1 MTTCSC
7 GRDFITSPTLFV
19 HQRVSGHC
27 FCKLCNRQFDS
38 EPSLA
43 SHNKADHSGSSS
55 GSQQGKKSP
64 PQLPQAKKS
73 PPKLPQAE
81 KRAKS
86 WVCPWCDKSFSDQGP
101 ANDHCSYAH
110 PHKCG
115 ACSKAYTNLKL
126 LHNHKRQSGH
136 CFCRQCKQFF
146 PDNSALVEHRRVFIH
161 ASGFHCCDC
170 DRDFKTQQALD
181 QHLQFKDHTSIKK
194 VHGPTECT
202 ECQREFP
209 NQAALKKHQ
218 ASVVHNP
225 LSDLKCIASAKCKQ
239 EFHSPSA
246 LLHHLESGRCHS
258 GLTRRELNRLVQKND
273 TDRLISSHPIERD
286 ITEELQDRLSSLT
299 LTSHAVP
306 TPISSEDSTPIMT
319 PVSENGSG
327 VPLSPYLENMSPALS
342 PTDISA
348 IQIRS
353 GPQKIGLFCP
363 LCPQRPKPFST
374 LAGLEMHLASSKHA
388 PKVFHCPAILFP
400 PTKGK
405 GNHPGST
412 KHFSSLS
419 GLAQHLESGACRG
432 GKATLQK
439 AAELLQDHLKDLGAG
454 PIRLLN

>member
-7 GRDFITSPTLFV
+7 GRDFFSSPTLFV

-38 EPSLA
+38 ELSLA

-55 GSQQGKKSP
+55 GSQQPKKP
-64 PQLPQAKKS
+64 L
-73 PPKLPQAE
+73 PKLPEAVKQ
-81 KRAKS
+81 AKS
-86 WVCPWCDKSFSDQGP
+86 WACPRCDKSFPEQGP
-101 ANDHCSYAH
+101 ANHHCSVAH

-115 ACSKAYTNLKL
+115 ACAKAYINLRV
-126 LHNHKRQSGH
+126 LHGHKRQSGH
-136 CFCRQCKQFF
+136 CFCRQCNQFF
-146 PDNSALVEHRRVFIH
+146 PDDSALAEHRRVFIH

-181 QHLQFKDHTSIKK
+181 QHLQFKNHKSVKK
-194 VHGPTECT
+194 VHECT
-202 ECQREFP
+202 ECQREF
-209 NQAALKKHQ
+209 QSRAALKKHQ
-218 ASVVHNP
+218 ASVIHNP

-239 EFHSPSA
+239 RFSSPSA
-246 LLHHLESGRCHS
+246 LLHHLESGGCHS
-258 GLTRRELNRLVQKND
+258 GLTRRELNRLVQRND
-273 TDRLISSHPIERD
+273 TDRLISSYPAERD

-348 IQIRS
+348 VQIRS
-353 GPQKIGLFCP
+353 GPQRIGLFCP

-419 GLAQHLESGACRG
+419 GLAQHIESGACRG

-439 AAELLQDHLKDLGAG
+439 AIEVLQERLKDLGIE
-454 PIRLLN
+454 PIRLLK